1 MAGFNMADYEPVE
14 ERLHRAHADQGDLR
28 VITELVTH
36 DDKTVIVKATVYK
49 TGDDL
54 EHARPWATGYA
65 QESIGSS
72 NITRTS
78 WLEVCETSAIGRALA
93 NAGYAPKGAR
103 ASREEMQKASRPT
116 AKVGGR
122 PAQGQAEARQQ
133 DGPPSANRSAL
144 EQIKRLVPKLD
155 DTTKAEF
162 VELFGGTPKDI
173 KDPVA
178 AAQWLATK
186 VEPF

>member
-14 ERLHRAHADQGDLR
+14 TRLARAHADRDDLR
-28 VITELVTH
+28 IITELVMH
-36 DDKTVIVKATVYK
+36 DEKAVIYKATIYK
-49 TGDDL
+49 SGDDL
-54 EHARPWATGYA
+54 EHNRPWATGWA

-103 ASREEMQKASRPT
+103 ASREEMGKAQRSEPKP
-116 AKVGGR
+116 AGR
-122 PAQGQAEARQQ
+122 PAPKRSEARKQ
-133 DGPPSANRSAL
+133 DDPSPAQRTAL
-144 EQIKRLVPKLD
+144 EQIKQLVPTLD
-155 DTTKAEF
+155 DASKAEF
-162 VELFGGTPKDI
+162 VDLFGGTPKDI

-178 AAQWLATK
+178 AVAWLNTK
-186 VEPF
+186 TEPL